1 MHILAEININVPL
14 MEKLYTWICNG
25 LLHKKIYFS
34 FLPTFLIL
42 KLWLPTQRRIFIFGS
57 LGNF

>member
-42 KLWLPTQRRIFIFGS
+42 KLWLPIQRGEFSFSG
-57 LGNF
+57 L